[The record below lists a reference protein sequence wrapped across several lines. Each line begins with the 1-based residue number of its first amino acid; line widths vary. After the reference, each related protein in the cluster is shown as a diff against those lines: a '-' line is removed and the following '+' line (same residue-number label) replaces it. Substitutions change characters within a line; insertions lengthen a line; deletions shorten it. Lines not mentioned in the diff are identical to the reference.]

1 MTMDKYN
8 IVITGDGEP
17 ALVCTLSARNT
28 YLDKSI
34 AVVKTDKQNNI
45 IEELINSVSS
55 GLNQMLNIF
64 YDDIEKRD
72 QNILHLR
79 SGKKIEYEK
88 LVLANGS
95 RAIEPPIEGIHK
107 KGVLLI
113 NKDPEQLRKM
123 KKEAL
128 KADDIVVYGGG
139 YIGVELCDELLR
151 AGKHVT
157 IIEKSKRLMPSSFD
171 SDTSNKVKE
180 VIENLGGKAIVDKK
194 IKSVIGIDTVT
205 GIKLSSDEIID
216 CDFLIIC
223 CGSRPN
229 VEAAE
234 KLGIIFDRDRGI
246 LVDEYFR
253 TSDKN
258 IYAVGDCAA
267 QHDFF
272 ASDLSNFLMY
282 NSKME
287 EAKLLGANLYS
298 VIFNRGKMISY
309 LSEKRIIR
317 DKIKTELKKLEISN
331 ATKDFIPLP
340 RL

>member
-1 MTMDKYN
+1 MERYN
-8 IVITGDGEP
+8 IVIAGNGEP
-17 ALVCTLSARNT
+17 ALVCTLSARHT
-28 YLDKSI
+28 YTDKSI
-34 AVVKTDKQNNI
+34 AVVKTDKQNSI
-45 IEELINSVSS
+45 IEELINSVSA
-55 GLNQMLNIF
+55 GLNKMLNIF
-64 YDDIEKRD
+64 YDDIIKRD
-72 QNILHLR
+72 HNVLFLS
-79 SGKKIEYEK
+79 SGKTIEYEK
-88 LVLANGS
+88 LVLASGS
-95 RAIEPPIEGIHK
+95 RAIEPPIEGIQK
-107 KGVLLI
+107 KGVMLI
-113 NKDPEQLRKM
+113 NKDPEQLRKI

-128 KADDIVVYGGG
+128 EANDIVIYGGG

-151 AGKHVT
+151 AGKKVI

-180 VIENLGGKAIVDKK
+180 VIENLGGKVIVDEK
-194 IKSVIGIDTVT
+194 IKSVIGLDAVT
-205 GIKLSSDEIID
+205 GIKLSSDEVIN
-216 CDFLIIC
+216 CDFLMIC

-246 LVDEYFR
+246 LVDDYFR

-267 QHDFF
+267 KYDFF

-309 LSEKRIIR
+309 LSEKRNIKDR
-317 DKIKTELKKLEISN
+317 IKTELKKLEISN
-331 ATKDFIPLP
+331 ITKDIISLP
-340 RL
+340 RV

>member
-1 MTMDKYN
+1 MDKYQ
-8 IVITGDGEP
+8 IVIAGNGEP

-28 YLDKSI
+28 YTDKSI
-34 AVVKTDKQNNI
+34 AIIKTDKQNSI
-45 IEELINSVSS
+45 VEEILTSVSGS
-55 GLNQMLNIF
+55 FNNMFNIF
-64 YDDIEKRD
+64 YDDISKRD
-72 QNILHLR
+72 HNILHLN
-79 SGKKIEYEK
+79 SGRKIEYEK

-95 RAIEPPIEGIHK
+95 RAIEPPIEGLQK
-107 KGVLLI
+107 EGVMLI
-113 NKDPEQLRKM
+113 NKDAEQIRKI
-123 KKEAL
+123 KNIAL
-128 KADDIVVYGGG
+128 NSENIVVYGGG

-151 AGKHVT
+151 AGKQVT

-171 SDTSNKVKE
+171 AETSNKVKE
-180 VIENLGGKAIVDKK
+180 VIENLGGHVILDSK
-194 IKSVIGIDTVT
+194 IKQILGFDAVT
-205 GIKLSSDEIID
+205 GVKLSSDEIVD
-216 CDFLIIC
+216 CDFVMIC

-267 QHDFF
+267 KHDFF
-272 ASDLSNFLMY
+272 ASDLSNVLTY

-298 VIFNRGKMISY
+298 VIFNRGKMINY
-309 LSEKRIIR
+309 LSEHRLEKDRIQNE
-317 DKIKTELKKLEISN
+317 IKLMELTN
-331 ATKDFIPLP
+331 ASKEYFNLP
-340 RL
+340 GL